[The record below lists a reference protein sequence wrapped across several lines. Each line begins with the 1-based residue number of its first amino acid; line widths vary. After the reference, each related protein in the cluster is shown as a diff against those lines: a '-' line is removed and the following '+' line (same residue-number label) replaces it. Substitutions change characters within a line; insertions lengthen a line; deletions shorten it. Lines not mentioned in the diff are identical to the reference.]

1 MVTRIVVADD
11 HRLVRAGI
19 VALLEEVTG
28 IEIVGEASDG
38 AQALE
43 LIAGLDPDVLILD
56 LAMPRMSGFD
66 VLARMGECGGRVKVI
81 VLSMHDGA
89 EHVHRALKLGAAGY
103 LLKDVLPDELVLAV
117 DAVNKGDT
125 WLSSAI
131 SKTVIDGYLGRSGND
146 GVASPLTE
154 RQGQVLKMIAEGHST
169 KQIGSNLNLSVKTVE
184 TYRSQIME
192 KLDIH
197 DIAGLVRYA
206 IRQGIVPL

>member
-11 HRLVRAGI
+11 HGLVRAGI
-19 VALLEEVTG
+19 VALLEEIPG

-38 AQALE
+38 VQALE
-43 LIAGLDPDVLILD
+43 LITGLDPDVLILD
-56 LAMPRMSGFD
+56 LAMPRMSGFE
-66 VLARMGECGGRVKVI
+66 VLAQIGGAGGRAKTI

-103 LLKDVLPDELVLAV
+103 LLKDVLPDELALAV
-117 DAVNKGDT
+117 NAVNKGDM

-131 SKTVIDGYLGRSGND
+131 SRTVVDGYLGRRGDD
-146 GVASPLTE
+146 GAVSPLTE
-154 RQGQVLKMIAEGHST
+154 RQSQVLKMIAEGHST

-192 KLDIH
+192 KLDIR